1 MMHINIT
8 PQKTGPQHNTYN
20 SSVAD
25 YVNYLEKENEGKQ
38 PELQEHF
45 FDQNNDRVSPETVI
59 SEIDGNTKKLKKRDP
74 KFYSIVVSPSAKELK
89 HINNDPAL
97 LRAYVRELM
106 KDYADSFYRDRKVTV
121 GDIKYYAKIE
131 HERTYRGFERE
142 VKGNKR
148 FRKEITKL
156 QHDMAKVRRG
166 ELEGN
171 LQKIQQKIDRL
182 VAEAPHKIN
191 GKLITEGTKK
201 EGFQTHVHIIVSRKD
216 VTNTYSLSPNAQ
228 HRKNV
233 TILNGKQQKQGFDR
247 NKFFDAAEQRFDKLF
262 GYERNFIDRY
272 SIKNLYRKDPKK
284 FFALVAG
291 LLTNERELALKSLYK
306 MGIPTNQ
313 KGVALNLFRKAG
325 LNVPNIPTNK
335 VQLAIKA
342 FRQLKKGTK
351 RAIESGSIGI

>member
-1 MMHINIT
+1 MHINIT
-8 PQKTGPQHNTYN
+8 PQKIGSQHETYQ
-20 SSVAD
+20 SSVTD
-25 YVNYLEKENEGKQ
+25 YVNYLEKENEEKH

-59 SEIDGNTKKLKKRDP
+59 SEIDGNTEKLKKRDP

-106 KDYADSFYRDRKVTV
+106 KDYAAAFYRDRKVIV
-121 GDIKYYAKIE
+121 NDIKYYAKIE
-131 HERTYRGFERE
+131 HERSFRGFEKKVE
-142 VKGNKR
+142 ENAPY
-148 FRKEITKL
+148 RKQIAKL
-156 QHDMAKVRRG
+156 QHDMVKVRQG

-171 LQKIQQKIDRL
+171 LKKIQREIDRL

-191 GKLITEGTKK
+191 GQLVNEGTKK

-216 VTNTYSLSPNAQ
+216 VTNTYGLSPNSQ
-228 HRKNV
+228 HKKNV
-233 TILNGKQQKQGFDR
+233 TILNGKEQKQGFDR
-247 NKFFDAAEQRFDKLF
+247 NQFFDAAEQRFDKLF
-262 GYERNFIDRY
+262 GYNRNFIDRY
-272 SIKNLYRKDPKK
+272 ATKKLYQKDPIK

-291 LLTNERELALKSLYK
+291 LPTNERELALKSLYK

-313 KGVALNLFRKAG
+313 KGVALKLFHKAG
-325 LNVPNIPTNK
+325 VNVPNIPTNK

-342 FRQLKKGTK
+342 FRQLKKGMK
-351 RAIESGSIGI
+351 RAIESGSIGV